1 MTPKHLN
8 LYSWY
13 PHREMN
19 RAWLGRRLLC
29 INWDIF
35 RAIPIIKSNKTR
47 NLVVWGL
54 TGLRKPP
61 NEKWRSQELTCTNE
75 TKNYYLGCP
84 ETTFP
89 LGLFL
94 SSVGRADHDWTQWE
108 MTTMDT
114 VPNDFGWTRF
124 IGNAINNNNQI
135 WESITFQHE
144 SIPYKTPPRT
154 PSTRTVVTNICVGIH

>member
-8 LYSWY
+8 LYTWY

-19 RAWLGRRLLC
+19 GAWFGRRLLC

-35 RAIPIIKSNKTR
+35 RVIPIIKLNKTR
-47 NLVVWGL
+47 NPAVWGL

-61 NEKWRSQELTCTNE
+61 NKKVAKSRTCLHQWNEELLPRVPWNNFYIGVIFVLCRSGWSRLDTMEND
-75 TKNYYLGCP
+75 YYGH
-84 ETTFP
+84 
-89 LGLFL
+89 G
-94 SSVGRADHDWTQWE
+94 
-108 MTTMDT
+108 
-114 VPNDFGWTRF
+114 PNGFGWTRL
-124 IGNAINNNNQI
+124 IGNTINNNNQI

-154 PSTRTVVTNICVGIH
+154 PGARMVVTNICVGIH